1 MNILVAGG
9 TGFIGKKIVKSLANE
24 GYTVFVL
31 TRDIINHQNTFT
43 KDIQLIDWSSK
54 NPSKLKKISVLI
66 KLNGEKVDQLWTK
79 STKDKIINSRIDSS
93 KMLFDFCLNNE
104 IVPEKLINASAVGI
118 YALNSAQYNSSVDEN
133 SQKGDTFL
141 SKVCI
146 ENEQSTKFFNV
157 FENIEI
163 IQLRIGVVLRKKIIS
178 LLSINLFLSIPIP
191 GHKSSYFPWVH
202 VDDIVGFIH
211 HSINNNIEGVFNL
224 VGPELT
230 SHKIFFKTILK
241 NKKSVISWV
250 IFLPNFLTKLIFGD
264 MSEMLLFGPKTK
276 PNRTLESG
284 YKFKYTT
291 LSDALSN
298 LSE

>member
-1 MNILVAGG
+1 MKIVVAGG
-9 TGFIGKKIVKSLANE
+9 TGFIGKKIVQSLNE
-24 GYTVFVL
+24 KDFTIFVL
-31 TRDIINHQNTFT
+31 TRNIKKHQELFPENVKLVDWNTIN
-43 KDIQLIDWSSK
+43 
-54 NPSKLKKISVLI
+54 PKLLHDVKVLI

-79 STKDKIINSRIDSS
+79 SAKNKILNSRIDSS
-93 KMLFDFCLNNE
+93 KMLFDFCINNE

-118 YALNSAQYNSSVDEN
+118 YAVNSAQYNSSVDEN
-133 SQKGDTFL
+133 SQQGDTFL

-146 ENEQSTKFFNV
+146 KNEQSTKFFNV
-157 FENIEI
+157 FENIKI

-178 LLSINLFLSIPIP
+178 LLSINLFFSIPIP
-191 GHKSSYFPWVH
+191 GNKSSYFPWVH

-211 HSINNNIEGVFNL
+211 HSINNNLEGVFNL

-230 SHKIFFKTILK
+230 SHRIFFKTILK
-241 NKKSVISWV
+241 NTKSVISWV
-250 IFLPNFLTKLIFGD
+250 IFLPNFLIKLIFRD
-264 MSEMLLFGPKTK
+264 MSEMFLFGPKTK

-284 YKFKYTT
+284 YKYKYTT